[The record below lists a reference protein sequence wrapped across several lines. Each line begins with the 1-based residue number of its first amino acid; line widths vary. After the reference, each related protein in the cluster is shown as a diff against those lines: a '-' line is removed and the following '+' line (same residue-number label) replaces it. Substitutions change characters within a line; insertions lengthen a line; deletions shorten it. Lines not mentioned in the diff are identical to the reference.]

1 MKQFSKELGKVSIT
15 PKGAWNSNITNERL
29 DIVYDKR
36 NNQAYIAKQNV
47 PVGVDI
53 DNREYWQPL
62 NVSGYAD
69 NNFIN
74 LTTEN
79 ENGTITAFESIDE
92 AIAAILPINRR
103 AGATL
108 SFYNLNSNRLD
119 RQAEFELWQF
129 NSTDLANWEN
139 KDYWNNIYYNWNVF
153 AGWYVSVDSL
163 ENHVKI
169 PNVGQYAYVGT
180 NLNDAILY
188 QCRTNGTW
196 TNTGIKVRNY
206 ISVVVSGNVTIGE
219 NGNWFSNGKDTGIP
233 ATPAVDEQLDDIII
247 QLQQHTTEINNLK
260 KSDANLQDQITS
272 NDSDITSLTA
282 KHESLSK
289 TVQGIAA
296 TGGAST
302 ATNVTYNNDTS
313 GLNAENAQDAIDE
326 LQGSKIDKTSIL
338 QESGE
343 DENKV
348 MSQKA
353 VSDVVSKTTKDSR
366 FKETIEVIVP
376 SGTRNA
382 GITIQKYTES
392 RGKLY
397 FTIDNSNF
405 PPNISYVGTQIR
417 NDKDTEITTFGNVK
431 NHTLDS
437 FESKYFNIGC
447 YFASKVPSDVHI
459 PIEVVYEQRYKTY
472 DDAID
477 NKMGLCY
484 VIRYGEYYSP
494 IFNIDFNRKKVTTYN
509 KEFILYD
516 TNATLNRYHGLYIDL
531 RAEEE
536 KTIPFDI
543 DSYPDS
549 KIPYWLIYDYTNK
562 EFRVCNYV
570 WMNKHKGE
578 IVFYPVGYGA
588 IQDVDVIDSFKINCD
603 TTFKIN
609 GEVYYN
615 GSKQVRS
622 LLDSALKGKISGV
635 ATIKSGSSSSANV
648 KINQT
653 VMAGYRLR
661 FTIDK
666 SNFPQDISYLGAQ
679 IRNDNNAEITTNG
692 QSIFEIDSFNTTNIN
707 VAFYF
712 KSQLSRSIDIPFT
725 IDILTYT
732 RQIIEDNVDELKFPF
747 LSIKKSLTVSNGT
760 NAHVDYI
767 YHNFYAKGKIRV
779 TIDKSNF
786 PLDIPYI
793 STQIRNDKGKEIT
806 TRGEN
811 SFEFDS
817 LDSSYLSI
825 GCYFKSNV
833 SKDIVIPYTIDV
845 LLPSPYE
852 EQTRQII
859 EDIFLDGLIPAG
871 ISTKRFE
878 NFQDFNI
885 YGYGSSVSILKDI
898 SGNYDTPPIEIAGG
912 GISNITVIEDGGF
925 TDHPAYCVHS
935 DNNNAKGK
943 TLRVDNCH
951 FISNSGSC
959 WGVGTRNGYTMEF
972 RNCVFE
978 RTTDSGSELSG
989 ICWYS
994 HNTTVDGN
1002 IPSLDD
1008 KSKVIFIGCTFISD
1022 KKYCMRLQDW
1032 NGSNTDYCEWT
1043 FINCTF
1049 ICTSDNTDDAV
1060 YIEYKNYP
1068 DELGTKGFKH
1078 KFSLSEKSCGNNVS
1092 WLNYNN

>member
-1 MKQFSKELGKVSIT
+1 METINEIKQ
-15 PKGAWNSNITNERL
+15 
-29 DIVYDKR
+29 
-36 NNQAYIAKQNV
+36 QAEAVKNATQVGENTAMRVGSALSGLADIAKQHDV
-47 PVGVDI
+47 
-53 DNREYWQPL
+53 
-62 NVSGYAD
+62 
-69 NNFIN
+69 
-74 LTTEN
+74 
-79 ENGTITAFESIDE
+79 
-92 AIAAILPINRR
+92 
-103 AGATL
+103 
-108 SFYNLNSNRLD
+108 
-119 RQAEFELWQF
+119 ELAKKF
-129 NSTDLANWEN
+129 DKE
-139 KDYWNNIYYNWNVF
+139 
-153 AGWYVSVDSL
+153 
-163 ENHVKI
+163 
-169 PNVGQYAYVGT
+169 
-180 NLNDAILY
+180 
-188 QCRTNGTW
+188 
-196 TNTGIKVRNY
+196 
-206 ISVVVSGNVTIGE
+206 SVV
-219 NGNWFSNGKDTGIP
+219 
-233 ATPAVDEQLDDIII
+233 
-247 QLQQHTTEINNLK
+247 
-260 KSDANLQDQITS
+260 
-272 NDSDITSLTA
+272 
-282 KHESLSK
+282 
-289 TVQGIAA
+289 
-296 TGGAST
+296 
-302 ATNVTYNNDTS
+302 
-313 GLNAENAQDAIDE
+313 
-326 LQGSKIDKTSIL
+326 
-338 QESGE
+338 QESGNAE
-343 DENKV
+343 DKV

-353 VSDVVSKTTKDSR
+353 VMDAVSKTTKDSR

-376 SGTRNA
+376 SGTSNA
-382 GITIQKYTES
+382 VITIQKYTES
-392 RGKLY
+392 GGKLY

-417 NDKDTEITTFGNVK
+417 DDDNLEITTFGNVT
-431 NHTLDS
+431 NRTLDS
-437 FESKYFNIGC
+437 FESKYFTIAC
-447 YFASKVPSDVHI
+447 FFASKVPSDVHI

-477 NKMGLCY
+477 NKIGLCY
-484 VIRYGEYYSP
+484 VTRYGKYYSP
-494 IFNIDFNRKKVTTYN
+494 IFNIDFNRKEVTTYN
-509 KEFILYD
+509 KEFFLYD
-516 TNATLNRYHGLYIDL
+516 TNAALKDYSGLYIDL
-531 RAEEE
+531 RAEQE

-543 DSYPDS
+543 EIYPDS
-549 KIPYWLIYDYTNK
+549 EIPYWLIYDYTNK

-570 WMNKHKGE
+570 WMGKHEDE

-588 IQDVDVIDSFKINCD
+588 IQGVDVIDSFKINCD
-603 TTFKIN
+603 TSFKIN

-615 GSKQVRS
+615 GPKQVRS
-622 LLDSALKGKISGV
+622 LVDSALKGKISGV
-635 ATIKSGSSSSANV
+635 VTIESGSSSGNV
-648 KINQT
+648 TINQT

-666 SNFPQDISYLGAQ
+666 SNFPQDISYIGAQ
-679 IRNDNNAEITTNG
+679 IRDDNNTEITTRG
-692 QSIFEIDSFNTTNIN
+692 QGTFDIDSFNTTNIN

-712 KSQLSRSIDIPFT
+712 TSQLSKSINIPFT

-760 NAHVDYI
+760 KAHVDYI
-767 YHNFYAKGKIRV
+767 YRNFYAKGKIRV

-793 STQIRNDKGKEIT
+793 GTQIRDDKNTEIS
-806 TRGEN
+806 TRGAN

-833 SKDIVIPYTIDV
+833 SKDIVIPYTIEV

-852 EQTRQII
+852 EKTRQII
-859 EDIFLDGLIPAG
+859 EDISLDGLIPAG

-885 YGYGSSVSILKDI
+885 YGYGSSVSILKDS

-925 TDHPAYCVHS
+925 SGNSAAYCVHS

-943 TLRVDNCH
+943 TLMVDNCH
-951 FISNSGSC
+951 FISNSNSC
-959 WGVGTRNGYTMEF
+959 LGVGTRNGYTMEF

-978 RTTDSGSELSG
+978 KTGGSELVV
-989 ICWYS
+989 CWYS
-994 HNTTVDGN
+994 HNTTVEGN

-1032 NGSNTDYCEWT
+1032 NGSTTDYCEWT

-1068 DELGTKGFKH
+1068 DELGAKEFKH

>member
-1 MKQFSKELGKVSIT
+1 MGKIKKILENELVGGTQTTDVYPVTSVKAVYDE
-15 PKGAWNSNITNERL
+15 NNERL
-29 DIVYDKR
+29 DHILARRGVVNVSTNYNDDHIAEVFTLS
-36 NNQAYIAKQNV
+36 QAIAKV
-47 PVGVDI
+47 PSSDRVLGFTMTFLSSDGWKTYQFTGDSI
-53 DNREYWQPL
+53 SNWSD
-62 NVSGYAD
+62 
-69 NNFIN
+69 
-74 LTTEN
+74 TTKWDPVLHSSEV
-79 ENGTITAFESIDE
+79 
-92 AIAAILPINRR
+92 L
-103 AGATL
+103 
-108 SFYNLNSNRLD
+108 
-119 RQAEFELWQF
+119 QEL
-129 NSTDLANWEN
+129 
-139 KDYWNNIYYNWNVF
+139 
-153 AGWYVSVDSL
+153 
-163 ENHVKI
+163 
-169 PNVGQYAYVGT
+169 
-180 NLNDAILY
+180 
-188 QCRTNGTW
+188 
-196 TNTGIKVRNY
+196 
-206 ISVVVSGNVTIGE
+206 GN
-219 NGNWFSNGKDTGIP
+219 
-233 ATPAVDEQLDDIII
+233 
-247 QLQQHTTEINNLK
+247 
-260 KSDANLQDQITS
+260 
-272 NDSDITSLTA
+272 
-282 KHESLSK
+282 SK
-289 TVQGIAA
+289 TAPV
-296 TGGAST
+296 
-302 ATNVTYNNDTS
+302 
-313 GLNAENAQDAIDE
+313 
-326 LQGSKIDKTSIL
+326 
-338 QESGE
+338 
-343 DENKV
+343 
-348 MSQKA
+348 SQKVVRDA
-353 VSDVVSKTTKDSR
+353 VSKTTKDSR

-376 SGTRNA
+376 SGTSNA
-382 GITIQKYTES
+382 NITIQKYTES
-392 RGKLY
+392 GGKLY

-405 PPNISYVGTQIR
+405 PPISYAGTQIR
-417 NDKDTEITTFGNVK
+417 DDDNLEITTFGNVT

-447 YFASKVPSDVHI
+447 YFASEVPSDVHI

-472 DDAID
+472 D
-477 NKMGLCY
+477 
-484 VIRYGEYYSP
+484 
-494 IFNIDFNRKKVTTYN
+494 
-509 KEFILYD
+509 KEI
-516 TNATLNRYHGLYIDL
+516 
-531 RAEEE
+531 
-536 KTIPFDI
+536 
-543 DSYPDS
+543 S
-549 KIPYWLIYDYTNK
+549 
-562 EFRVCNYV
+562 
-570 WMNKHKGE
+570 
-578 IVFYPVGYGA
+578 
-588 IQDVDVIDSFKINCD
+588 
-603 TTFKIN
+603 
-609 GEVYYN
+609 
-615 GSKQVRS
+615 QVRS
-622 LLDSALKGKISGV
+622 LVDSALKGKISGV
-635 ATIKSGSSSSANV
+635 VTIESGSNSAGV
-648 KINQT
+648 KINQA

-712 KSQLSRSIDIPFT
+712 ESQLPRSIDIPFT

-747 LSIKKSLTVSNGT
+747 LSIKNSLTVSNGT
-760 NAHVDYI
+760 SDKVDYI

-786 PLDIPYI
+786 PPNIPYLG
-793 STQIRNDKGKEIT
+793 TQIRNDKGTEIT
-806 TRGEN
+806 TQGAN

-833 SKDIVIPYTIDV
+833 SKDIVIPYTIEV
-845 LLPSPYE
+845 MLPSPYE

-859 EDIFLDGLIPAG
+859 EDISLDGLIPAG

-885 YGYGSSVSILKDI
+885 YGYGSSVSILKDS

-925 TDHPAYCVHS
+925 TDYSAYCVHS

-978 RTTDSGSELSG
+978 RTTSSGSELSG
-989 ICWYS
+989 VCWYS

-1032 NGSNTDYCEWT
+1032 IGNTSDYCEWT

-1049 ICTSDNTDDAV
+1049 ICTSVNTDDAV
-1060 YIEYKNYP
+1060 YIEYKGYP
-1068 DELGTKGFKH
+1068 DELGAKEFKH